1 MCMHACMCMCLRWM
15 RRVHGKG
22 ASILQKKCWSKKSES
37 FRKLF
42 CKGHFLLRRAQFQ
55 LLQTLQILQR
65 SAVMMTRR
73 LSENGERA
81 GVKQNH
87 NKSEDGSAQTD
98 SKTCTADVPQ
108 EHKNK
113 YITGAGS
120 SDLID
125 SCVYVWL
132 SAVKVDHR
140 FTFVHLS
147 IFFGIIVFHFHASH
161 RQTKG
166 VSCLICAVE

>member
-1 MCMHACMCMCLRWM
+1 MVKVQVYSKRSAGRKSLRALENSFAKDTFCWDEHSSSSSRRYRFFFSVQQWWWLVDCLRM
-15 RRVHGKG
+15 
-22 ASILQKKCWSKKSES
+22 
-37 FRKLF
+37 
-42 CKGHFLLRRAQFQ
+42 
-55 LLQTLQILQR
+55 
-65 SAVMMTRR
+65 
-73 LSENGERA
+73 ERA

-98 SKTCTADVPQ
+98 SKPCTADVPQ

-125 SCVYVWL
+125 NCVYVWL

-140 FTFVHLS
+140 FTFLHLS